1 MARNNYSFE
10 KRRKEL
16 EKQKKREEKR
26 QRRLEKKNAPAGVLL
41 GADALAALNERFGI
55 ADQLSINEGPG
66 GMAVVEVSNDGGS
79 ARISLQ
85 GANLTAW
92 TPEGEKPVIWLSPE
106 ATFAPGKS
114 IRGGAPVCWP
124 WFGPH
129 ESEPSFPGHGFART
143 VPWEMTETEA
153 VSESETRLAFRLV
166 QSEDT
171 LPQWPHATELELHI
185 TVGTTL
191 TMNLVTRNA
200 GTTPITIGDAL
211 HTYFA
216 VNDIRKVAIEGLD
229 GCPYID
235 KMDGGTRKQ
244 QTGSVVISEETDR
257 IYLDST
263 ADCIINDQ
271 GNNRRIRI
279 SKRGSASTI
288 VWNPWAETAVKMGD
302 LGENGYLN
310 MVCVENANAAD
321 DVVAIEPG
329 DVHHLWASFS
339 IE

>member
-1 MARNNYSFE
+1 MARNNYSYE

-26 QRRLEKKNAPAGVLL
+26 TRRLEKKNAPDIAT
-41 GADALAALNERFGI
+41 LNERFGI
-55 ADQLSINEGPG
+55 PGQLSVTEDSG
-66 GMAVVEVSNDGGS
+66 GMAAVEVSNDGGS
-79 ARISLQ
+79 ANIALQ
-85 GANLTAW
+85 GANLKTWA
-92 TPEGEKPVIWLSPE
+92 PEGAKPVIWLSPD

-129 ESEPSFPGHGFART
+129 ESNPSFPGHGFART
-143 VPWEMTETEA
+143 VPWEIIETEA
-153 VSESETRLAFRLV
+153 VSESETRLVFGLV
-166 QSEDT
+166 QDDAT
-171 LPQWPHATELELHI
+171 LPQWPYETELELHI
-185 TVGTTL
+185 TVGATL
-191 TMNLVTRNA
+191 TMDLVTRNT
-200 GTTPITIGDAL
+200 GTRPVTIGDAL

-216 VNDIRKVAIEGLD
+216 VSDIRKVAIEGLD

-235 KMDGGTRKQ
+235 KMDAATRKQ
-244 QTGSVVISEETDR
+244 QKGSVVISEETDR

-263 ADCIINDQ
+263 ADVIIDDQ

-288 VWNPWAETAVKMGD
+288 VWNPWVETAAKMGD
-302 LGENGYLN
+302 LGEDGYLG

-321 DVVAIEPG
+321 DVVTIEPG
-329 DVHHLWASFS
+329 DAHHLWVSYS
-339 IE
+339 LDS